1 VVQSLLGGTRRT
13 WRQELMASKVKIPQD
28 ETITI
33 EAKR

>member
-13 WRQELMASKVKIPQD
+13 WRQELMASTVKIPQD
-28 ETITI
+28 EKITI